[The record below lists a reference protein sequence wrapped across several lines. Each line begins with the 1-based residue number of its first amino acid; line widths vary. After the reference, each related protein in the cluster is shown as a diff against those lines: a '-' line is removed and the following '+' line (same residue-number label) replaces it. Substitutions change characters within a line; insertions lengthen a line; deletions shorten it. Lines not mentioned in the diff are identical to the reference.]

1 MFAAGSG
8 PGATVTPSCD
18 ITIIND
24 LLVEEDETFS
34 LSATITNNNGQV
46 AQFTAG
52 GDSATATII
61 EDRMWFIHP
70 RIITI
75 VPVTVCVQARSI
87 L

>member
-1 MFAAGSG
+1 M
-8 PGATVTPSCD
+8 
-18 ITIIND
+18 
-24 LLVEEDETFS
+24 VEEDETFS
-34 LSATITNNNGQV
+34 FSAIITNSNGQA

-75 VPVTVCVQARSI
+75 VPVTVYVQARSI